1 MLPAKLFAIL
11 TILPLG
17 AALLEG
23 KPTPQSVDMYVHT
36 TYFVVTIGERRPQ
49 IEMALVTGCFALIY
63 FAAARWVK
71 HPLNNS
77 LGLAHFAM
85 ATVGF
90 VALLLSEHALR
101 SMTSW
106 SVRGGQAPIQW
117 PFYAFP
123 GGGLCFLISCAA
135 FATNIVWT
143 AAKSFRSR

>member
-71 HPLNNS
+71 HPLNNFS
-77 LGLAHFAM
+77 G
-85 ATVGF
+85 
-90 VALLLSEHALR
+90 
-101 SMTSW
+101 
-106 SVRGGQAPIQW
+106 
-117 PFYAFP
+117 
-123 GGGLCFLISCAA
+123 SCALCDGDGWLCGA
-135 FATNIVWT
+135 LTVRACAQIYDIVVRPGRPST
-143 AAKSFRSR
+143 DSMAVLRVSRWRAVFPHQLRRIRDEYCLDRR